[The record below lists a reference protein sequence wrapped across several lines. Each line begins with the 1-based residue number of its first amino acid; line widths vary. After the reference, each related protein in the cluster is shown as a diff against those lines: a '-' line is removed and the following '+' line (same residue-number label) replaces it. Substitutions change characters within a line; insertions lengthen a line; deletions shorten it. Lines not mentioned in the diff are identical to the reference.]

1 MPVVKSAMGIHQEDY
16 MLLHEQFSGV
26 SARVPLDKM
35 SLSRNLIEQIRGTNA
50 EVVLSKQAMPR
61 EGGW

>member
-1 MPVVKSAMGIHQEDY
+1 

-61 EGGW
+61 EEGW